1 MFMEH
6 KLDLKRIL
14 TYVGAYSA
22 WLVAS
27 AAGLVDFLLFRA
39 AINQVYVLAGWK
51 DDAFHFVDRLALF
64 IVGGA
69 FIFVMFL
76 GEGYFNDAVKRN
88 DLRRR
93 VVKTFSIE
101 AVVGGVLYVI
111 PLLAA
116 ALKS

>member
-1 MFMEH
+1 MEQ
-6 KLDLKRIL
+6 KLDLKRIV
-14 TYVGAYSA
+14 TYVVAYGA

-27 AAGLVDFLLFRA
+27 AAGFVDLLLLRA
-39 AINQVYVLAGWK
+39 AINQVYILAGWK

-64 IVGGA
+64 VVGGL

-93 VVKTFSIE
+93 IVKTFSIE
-101 AVVGGVLYVI
+101 AVTGGVLYVI